1 MIIFHLAEIL
11 RDNNIS
17 QNQFARMSNI
27 RPNTINEIVNNTLK
41 RLELDTFA
49 KLLIALKQIG
59 YSVDDL
65 IEVKEL

>member
-11 RDNNIS
+11 RDNDIS

-59 YSVDDL
+59 YSVDDI

>member
-11 RDNNIS
+11 RDNDIS

-59 YSVDDL
+59 YSIDDL

>member
-11 RDNNIS
+11 RDNDIS

>member
-11 RDNNIS
+11 RKNDIS

-65 IEVKEL
+65 IEVKES